1 MAGLIGPADRWIYT
15 VGAGNV
21 LKAVKGAPSTFYLD
35 EALTQVAPIRAIV
48 GDALI
53 AESTV
58 LTDAFSRFP
67 LFRFPEI
74 DGVQIDTLFTS
85 VGNNGPV
92 IAVYARVDDRVDA
105 LEVALELLLAQVAEF
120 DDRIT
125 SLETDPPLTSG
136 FSLDDDDPAIVYAVA
151 DDVFPGI
158 TTDGSVLVV
167 DTILA
172 TGATTDGDALVLT
185 V

>member
-1 MAGLIGPADRWIYT
+1 MAGLIGPADRWVYT
-15 VGAGNV
+15 VSAGNA

-35 EALTQVAPIRAIV
+35 EALTQVAPIRAIA

-74 DGVQIDTLFTS
+74 DGVKIDTLYTS

-92 IAVYARVDDRVDA
+92 VAVYARVDDRVDA
-105 LEVALELLLAQVAEF
+105 LETSLDLLIAQAAEF
-120 DDRIT
+120 DERIT
-125 SLETDPPLTSG
+125 NLEVEPPLSTG
-136 FSLDDDDPAIVYAVA
+136 FFIDDDDPSRVYATA
-151 DDVFPGI
+151 DSVFAGI
-158 TTDGSVLVV
+158 TTDGDVLVV
-167 DTILA
+167 DTVLA
-172 TGATTDGDALVLT
+172 AGATTDGDVLVLT